1 MVNGTRSGSGRIVYE
16 HYDKLVSIRGGS
28 ADTKPLPYGIRSDDF
43 EDGNTN
49 KKVYD
54 SDDNYDD
61 HDYDGENN
69 SVLNRNEIT
78 ATDSANNNNTNQNK
92 SDCTEDKNYEN
103 NVPPRKNC
111 DIHNKRRHLE
121 KNLSSAHCDKLLLD
135 ESKEDAQFRRD
146 LAAAVRESTVS
157 FTASMENIG
166 RSMTQ
171 LSNSLCQSIE
181 MLSQVMCN
189 NDNISSGSMMPP
201 NQNLMYQNTPQQQ
214 QLVYCQDPYTNWL
227 SENEKT
233 NAFDDQDSVT
243 KSGNSRYHQL

>member
-1 MVNGTRSGSGRIVYE
+1 M
-16 HYDKLVSIRGGS
+16 SIFGGS
-28 ADTKPLPYGIRSDDF
+28 ANTKPLPYGIPSDDF
-43 EDGNTN
+43 EDGITN

-92 SDCTEDKNYEN
+92 SDGTEDENYEN

-111 DIHNKRRHLE
+111 DKKRKSVVPQLIHHKRRHLE
-121 KNLSSAHCDKLLLD
+121 KKLSSAYCDKLLLD

-146 LAAAVRESTVS
+146 LAAAMRESTVS

-171 LSNSLCQSIE
+171 LGNSLCQSID

-189 NDNISSGSMMPP
+189 NGNISSGSMMPP

-233 NAFDDQDSVT
+233 NAFDDQGSVT